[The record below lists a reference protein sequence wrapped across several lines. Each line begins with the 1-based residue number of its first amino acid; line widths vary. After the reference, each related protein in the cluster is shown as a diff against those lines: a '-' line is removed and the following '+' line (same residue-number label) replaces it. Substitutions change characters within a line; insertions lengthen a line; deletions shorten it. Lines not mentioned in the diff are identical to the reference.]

1 MQGTNHG
8 TASPCSR
15 TGAPRPARLGG
26 DASALQWTLCSRTGC
41 KTVCAGEGGMIGEGP
56 SPKCRRDGDC
66 QGHRHPIHRHV
77 AVEFLQGA
85 AAHMLVISPARSSSS
100 SEAGT
105 ERAVP
110 VHHHAVILVASVSCQ
125 RRARTLYCVDAE
137 ASGMARCTIT
147 PSFRRP
153 MTPATPPLPLSPS
166 GGPRVGSRS
175 MSPSPKPGNR
185 RCQSRTMEGD
195 QEPASQR

>member
-56 SPKCRRDGDC
+56 SPNCRRDGDC

-77 AVEFLQGA
+77 AVELLQGA
-85 AAHMLVISPARSSSS
+85 AGPHARHQPCSFILILGSRNRESSSS
-100 SEAGT
+100 ASPRRHPGCFRQLSTEGEDAVLCRCRGKRHGT
-105 ERAVP
+105 MHYNTIISQAND
-110 VHHHAVILVASVSCQ
+110 
-125 RRARTLYCVDAE
+125 ARDP
-137 ASGMARCTIT
+137 SIT
-147 PSFRRP
+147 PLAIRR
-153 MTPATPPLPLSPS
+153 TPRWIEEHVTFPETRQPE
-166 GGPRVGSRS
+166 
-175 MSPSPKPGNR
+175 MSKSH
-185 RCQSRTMEGD
+185 
-195 QEPASQR
+195 